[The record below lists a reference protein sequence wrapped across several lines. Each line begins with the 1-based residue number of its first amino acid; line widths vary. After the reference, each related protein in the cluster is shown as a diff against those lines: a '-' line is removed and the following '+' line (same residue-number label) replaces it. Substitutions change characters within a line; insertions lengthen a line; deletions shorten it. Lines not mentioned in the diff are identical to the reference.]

1 MTPLT
6 GEERGR
12 PTMSELSV
20 RLVSA
25 LADRYRI
32 EHELGQGGMATV
44 YLAEDL
50 KHHRQVA
57 IKVLKPELAAVLGPE
72 RFLREIETAA
82 RLNHPHILPLYDS
95 GEAGGFLYYVMPYVA
110 GESLRGRLERET
122 QLPVDE
128 ALQVA
133 REVADAL
140 SYAHARGVVH
150 RDIKPENILLESG
163 HAVVADFGIARAISV
178 AGGETLTGTGMVLGT
193 PAYMSPEQAAD
204 SKDVDGRADLYS
216 LGCVLYEMLAGQPPF
231 TGSTLASLAYQ
242 HLSVAPRPVTELR
255 PAVPAALADTVA
267 RALAK
272 NPADR
277 FETTARFADSLVL
290 PAAVVAPAHVPA
302 RSASVRRVALLWA
315 GLAVAAVVIV
325 AIGLWTW
332 LRPTSATPE
341 LNLTRL
347 TYDTG
352 ASIDPA
358 ISRDGKLLA
367 YTSDRGGDGNLDLW
381 VQYVGQRSPLRLTR
395 GEAVNWQSAFSPDG
409 ARIVFRSER
418 DGGGLYIINTL
429 GGQERRIADR
439 GTDPRFSPDG
449 SLISFVE
456 DVPWAPGDGR
466 RIFLVSPDG
475 GPPRPFQ
482 TDFITYARPTSGGV
496 IWSPDGKH
504 LMFYGARPGQSET
517 RDWWIAPADGG
528 AAVRTGALR
537 SVGRGDNTQFPCLWL
552 PGHIIFVAGTTFE
565 GMNLYR
571 ARVHAGSWKVT
582 GPVEQLTAG
591 PGMKYCVGGAINGTL
606 VMPNFTWVIQ
616 LWSLALDP
624 ITGRPTAEPALI
636 TSDAAPKF
644 GLAVSHDGR
653 KLAYSTVSGPREHRQ
668 TEVRVRDL
676 VSGNETAA
684 VSLTS
689 DQTDLG
695 AVLDPGGTTLA
706 YQSRTAGDT
715 TAFILRGQETAARE
729 LCRHCAVVCFLPG
742 SGDAVVAHG
751 MQQLARRDLATE
763 AERAVLRIGTGSIF
777 DVDAA
782 AGDCWLAVLWGR
794 PERAMGIYAV
804 PLRDSAV
811 TEQDF
816 IPLVEG
822 PWWFGS
828 PRWSADGGRLY
839 YLSNQ
844 DGYTCIWMQRV
855 DRASGRPIGEATPV
869 FHAHRTDRIL
879 YGPRSAWSIAVTTD
893 RLIFNA
899 AEIQGNIWQA
909 KLDVK

>member
-1 MTPLT
+1 MPDLIHRLT
-6 GEERGR
+6 G
-12 PTMSELSV
+12 
-20 RLVSA
+20 A
-25 LADRYRI
+25 LAARYRI
-32 EHELGQGGMATV
+32 EREIGHGGMAV
-44 YLAEDL
+44 VFLARDL
-50 KHHRQVA
+50 RHDRAVA
-57 IKVLKPELAAVLGPE
+57 IKVLRPELAGVLGPE
-72 RFLREIETAA
+72 RFLREIQVAA
-82 RLNHPHILPLYDS
+82 RLTHPHILPMLDS
-95 GEAGGFLYYVMPYVA
+95 GDADGLLYYTMPFVE
-110 GESLRGRLERET
+110 GETLRQRLEREK
-122 QLPVDE
+122 QLPVEDT
-128 ALQVA
+128 LRIA
-133 REVADAL
+133 REVAGAL
-140 SYAHARGVVH
+140 DHAHRQGVVH
-150 RDIKPENILLESG
+150 RDVKPENILFAAG
-163 HAVVADFGIARAISV
+163 HAMVADFGIAHAMEA
-178 AGGETLTGTGMVLGT
+178 AGGGRLTTTGVVLGT
-193 PAYMSPEQAAD
+193 PAYLSPEQAAGSHALD
-204 SKDVDGRADLYS
+204 ARSDQYS
-216 LGCVLYEMLAGQPPF
+216 LGCVVYEMLAGQPPF
-231 TGSTLASLAYQ
+231 TGPGPDSLLHQ
-242 HLSVAPRPVTELR
+242 HLNVSAHPVTELR
-255 PAVPAALADTVA
+255 PAVPAALAASLA

-277 FETTARFADSLVL
+277 FADTACFADSLAL
-290 PAAVVAPAHVPA
+290 PAVAVAPARAPA
-302 RSASVRRVALLWA
+302 RGALEKRVAILWA
-315 GLAVAAVVIV
+315 GLAVAVIAAA

-332 LRPTSATPE
+332 LGPTSATPE

-352 ASIDPA
+352 VSIDPA

-395 GEAVNWQSAFSPDG
+395 GGAANWQSAFSPDG
-409 ARIVFRSER
+409 ASIVFRSER
-418 DGGGLYIINTL
+418 DGGGLYLVNTL

-456 DVPWAPGDGR
+456 DVPWAPGNGR
-466 RIFLVSPDG
+466 RMFLVTPDG

-537 SVGRGDNTQFPCLWL
+537 SVGKRDITQFPCLWL

-565 GMNLYR
+565 GMNLYQ

-591 PGMKYCVGGAINGTL
+591 PGMKYSVGGAINGTL
-606 VMPNFTWVIQ
+606 VMPDFTWVIQ

-644 GLAVSHDGR
+644 GLAVSHDRR

-676 VSGNETAA
+676 VSGDETAA

-689 DQTDLG
+689 NQTDLG
-695 AVLDPGGTTLA
+695 AVLDPQGATLA
-706 YQSRTAGDT
+706 YQDRTAGAAT
-715 TAFILRGQETAARE
+715 TFILRGQETAARE
-729 LCRHCAVVCFLPG
+729 LCRDCAVACFLPG
-742 SGDAVVAHG
+742 SGDAVVTHG
-751 MQQLARRDLATE
+751 LQQLARRDLATE
-763 AERAVLRIGTGSIF
+763 AERTMLRIGTGSILN
-777 DVDAA
+777 VDAA
-782 AGDCWLAVLWGR
+782 TGDRWLAVLWGR
-794 PERAMGIYAV
+794 PERALGIYAV
-804 PLRDSAV
+804 PVRDSAA
-811 TEQDF
+811 TERDF

-828 PRWSADGGRLY
+828 PRWSTDGSRLY

-844 DGYTCIWMQRV
+844 DGYTCIWMRRV
-855 DRASGRPIGEATPV
+855 DPASGRPIGEATPV
-869 FHAHRTDRIL
+869 FHAHRTDRL
-879 YGPRSAWSIAVTTD
+879 MYGPRSAWSIAVTPD

-909 KLDVK
+909 KLEAK